1 MFIPDPE
8 QEKRAIINRYRSL
21 LRVWRPVKQDD
32 KKFVR
37 KAFNLAVEA
46 HKDMRRR
53 SGEPY
58 IYHPLEVAR
67 IVAGEIGL
75 GRTSI
80 ACALLHDVVE
90 DTDFTLN
97 DIENLFGPTV
107 ARIIDGLTKIK
118 DIFDH
123 NSSSLQAENFK
134 KMLLTLSD
142 DVRVILIKLADR
154 LHNMRTLDAMPAD
167 KQLKI
172 ASETNFLYAP
182 LAHRFGLYLI
192 KSELD
197 DLSLKYTEPEIYNT
211 ISEKLKE
218 SVNERRRFTNRFI
231 YPIKKDLNQ
240 QLFSYEIKTR
250 DKSIHSIWN
259 KMKNKEIP
267 LEEVYDLFAIRII
280 IDTPI
285 ESEKV
290 DCWRVYSIIT
300 DHYRPN
306 IDRLRDWISIPKA
319 NSYEALHTTVM
330 SKNGSWVEVQIR
342 TKRMDEMAEK
352 GYAAHWRYKGV
363 SPGVSEQ
370 NINNWLQRIR
380 DMLQSSDSN
389 ALDFIDDFQG
399 FLFTDEIY
407 VFTPQGE
414 LRNLPVKSSVLD
426 FAYAI
431 HSEIGNTCIG
441 AKVNHKLTPLNYV
454 LKSGD
459 QVEIITSKKQ
469 MPKEEWFDYVVTARA
484 RTRIKNAIKEEKK
497 KYSENGKIKLEEYIH
512 QLGLELNG
520 AILKKL
526 QQKYNYRSTTDLYY
540 DIANN
545 LIGFKEI
552 RECCNQND
560 KGSWFSKMIIRPFT
574 KSKTADRKTLTET
587 VIEELKVQSKTQRED
602 ADLQKI
608 SYDISS
614 CCNPIPGDDI
624 VGFVDPDDAIIIHRI
639 NCPKAIHQMS
649 KYGNRI
655 IKTKWNDKES
665 IGFLTGIK
673 ISGIDKQGFIND
685 IVKIITENLKINIKS
700 FHLESDAGMIN
711 AKIMLYVY
719 STTNLNNLILSL
731 KKLSDVKKV
740 DRINPV

>member
-21 LRVWRPVKQDD
+21 LRVWRPVNQED

-37 KAFNLAVEA
+37 KAFNLAVDA

-53 SGEPY
+53 TGEPY

-75 GRTSI
+75 GKTSI

-90 DTDFTLN
+90 DTDYTLN
-97 DIENLFGPTV
+97 DIKNLFGPTV
-107 ARIIDGLTKIK
+107 AKIIDGLTKIK

-123 NSSSLQAENFK
+123 SSASIQAENFK

-142 DVRVILIKLADR
+142 DVRVILVKLADR
-154 LHNMRTLDAMPAD
+154 LHNMRTLDAMPPH

-182 LAHRFGLYLI
+182 LAHRFGLYSI

-211 ISEKLKE
+211 ITDKLKE
-218 SVNERRRFTNRFI
+218 SLNERKRFTNRFI

-240 QLFSYEIKTR
+240 QQFTYEIKTR

-267 LEEVYDLFAIRII
+267 VEEVYDLFAIRII
-280 IDTPI
+280 IDTPF
-285 ESEKV
+285 ETEKV

-330 SKNGSWVEVQIR
+330 SKNGKWVEVQIR
-342 TKRMDEMAEK
+342 TERMDKMAEK

-363 SPGVSEQ
+363 SPGISEQ
-370 NINNWLQRIR
+370 NINNWLERIR
-380 DMLQSSDSN
+380 DMLQSSESS
-389 ALDFIDDFQG
+389 ALDFINDFQG

-414 LRNLPVKSSVLD
+414 LRNLPKGSSVLD

-441 AKVNHKLTPLNYV
+441 AKVNHKLTPLNYK

-469 MPKEEWFDYVVTARA
+469 LPKDEWFDYVVTARA

-497 KYSENGKIKLEEYIH
+497 KYSEKGKGKLQEY
-512 QLGLELNG
+512 LNQVG
-520 AILKKL
+520 HEINSVSLKKL
-526 QQKYNYRSTTDLYY
+526 KQKYNYTSSIELYY
-540 DIANN
+540 DIAQN
-545 LIGFKEI
+545 LIGLKEI
-552 RECCNQND
+552 RDCCGEHD
-560 KGSWFSKMIIRPFT
+560 KESWFSKMLIRPFT
-574 KSKTADRKTLTET
+574 KSKATVRKTLTEA
-587 VIEELKVQSKTQRED
+587 VIEELNVQSKTPNEE

-608 SYDISS
+608 SYDISN

-624 VGFVDPDDAIIIHRI
+624 VGFIAPGDAIKIHRI
-639 NCPKAIHQMS
+639 NCPIAINQMS
-649 KYGNRI
+649 KYGNKI

-685 IVKIITENLKINIKS
+685 MIKIITEDLKINIKS

-719 STTNLNNLILSL
+719 STSNLNNLIVIL
-731 KKLSDVKKV
+731 KKLPDVKKA
-740 DRINPV
+740 DRINSI